1 LMYSIERTIW
11 KTEKFA
17 KEFPGEKTYRHSLK
31 EEVDALSLV
40 ATAFAENQK
49 KKKLKDSDPS
59 LATLTKFQAEGL
71 LEPYVLLI
79 RPDNDIARDYS
90 SYQAAHRGKL
100 IEFVDKYVVPP
111 AP

>member
-1 LMYSIERTIW
+1 MEER
-11 KTEKFA
+11 EVC
-17 KEFPGEKTYRHSLK
+17 KEFPDEKTYRHSLK

-40 ATAFAENQK
+40 VTVFAENQK
-49 KKKLKDSDPS
+49 KKKLAAPDPS
-59 LATLTKFQAEGL
+59 LATLAKFQAEGL

-79 RPDNDIARDYS
+79 RPDNGIARDYF
-90 SYQAAHRGKL
+90 SYQAAHRDKL